1 MSRVYATTDDYETYT
16 GQTAT
21 ADTGRLLL
29 RASQFLDS
37 QVLRAC
43 WYQVDD
49 AGLPTDA
56 LVAAAFRDAVCA
68 QVQWWGELGDSTGA
82 AGAGWG
88 SVEIGSVKLSRS
100 VTAVSGADAPS
111 RQLAPQVWDAL
122 RSPDLTVDR
131 FVLGAVCT

>member
-1 MSRVYATTDDYETYT
+1 MSRVYATSADLAAYT
-16 GQTAT
+16 GTAAP
-21 ADTGRLLL
+21 ADADRLLL

-37 QVLRAC
+37 RVLRAC
-43 WYQVDD
+43 WYAVDD

-68 QVQWWGELGDSTGA
+68 QVQWWGEVGDSTGA

-88 SVEIGSVKLSRS
+88 SVEIGSVRLGRS
-100 VTAVSGADAPS
+100 VTAVSGADAPA

-122 RSPDLTVDR
+122 QAPDLTPDR
-131 FVLGAVCT
+131 IVLGRVCT